1 MRKLLLLVL
10 FLACAAPIA
19 VAQGTDDYDR
29 VKFFVGYS
37 HNRVDVGAT
46 DNDPDVDDIF
56 DEREGFHG
64 INASITGNV
73 SRYVGLKFDYSYHA
87 RSLDP
92 PGFDRGTDA
101 RIHNILGGVH
111 FQDNTRDPTNR
122 VRPFAHALIGAGV
135 FSVDLTD
142 LDDDFEDVSETGL
155 AGALGGGVDFRISER
170 VDIRAIQ
177 FDWNP
182 TRINGQTL
190 HNFRIGV
197 GVVFR

>member
-10 FLACAAPIA
+10 FLACSAPVA
-19 VAQGTDDYDR
+19 VAQADDYDR
-29 VKFFVGYS
+29 VKVFVGYS
-37 HNRVDVGAT
+37 HNRVDVGAS
-46 DNDPDVDDIF
+46 DDDPDADDIF

-64 INASITGNV
+64 VNASITGNV
-73 SRYVGLKFDYSYHA
+73 SRYIGLKFDYSYHA
-87 RSLDP
+87 RDLDP
-92 PGFDRGTDA
+92 PGFDIGTNA

-111 FQDNTRDPTNR
+111 IQDNTRDPTNR
-122 VRPFAHALIGAGV
+122 VRPFAHALVGAGV
-135 FSVDLTD
+135 FGVDLSD

-155 AGALGGGVDFRISER
+155 AFAVGGGLDFRVHDR

-190 HNFRIGV
+190 NNFRIGI
-197 GVVFR
+197 GIVFR